1 LIDRLVVDIET
12 RTGRVVNPGIPW
24 PALDALGA
32 GTAHVGAGGVR
43 TVTAIVD
50 AAPPGAAPPTPAVMV
65 ARLASNGLGGS
76 IADLVDAAHRLVAGA
91 DLRSVPPAAE
101 PLLKALAP

>member
-1 LIDRLVVDIET
+1 
-12 RTGRVVNPGIPW
+12 
-24 PALDALGA
+24 
-32 GTAHVGAGGVR
+32 
-43 TVTAIVD
+43 
-50 AAPPGAAPPTPAVMV
+50 MV

-76 IADLVDAAHRLVAGA
+76 IADLVDAAHRLVASA